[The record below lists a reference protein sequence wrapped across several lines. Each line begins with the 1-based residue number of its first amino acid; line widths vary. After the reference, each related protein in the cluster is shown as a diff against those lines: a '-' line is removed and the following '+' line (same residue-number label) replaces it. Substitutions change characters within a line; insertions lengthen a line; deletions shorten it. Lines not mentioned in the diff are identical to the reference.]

1 MCLGR
6 GKAEIG
12 GEKIRFV
19 PFLRVVLIFA
29 GRKWFLFL
37 QNHIFVLSIFTRGSY
52 FRGNKMVHIF
62 APTSKTRK
70 YEHAKSKNAK
80 MKSAR
85 KNGRLQY
92 YIFRAERSRNRFF
105 CDFVAFSRDLA
116 TFAHFPCFFVLFARF
131 SRFSHIF

>member
-1 MCLGR
+1 MFGVPRPRESGDLW
-6 GKAEIG
+6 
-12 GEKIRFV
+12 GENSFFLL
-19 PFLRVVLIFA
+19 FLRVALIFA

-85 KNGRLQY
+85 KNGRLHIGSEFHVFTQKLKLY
-92 YIFRAERSRNRFF
+92 
-105 CDFVAFSRDLA
+105 VAKL
-116 TFAHFPCFFVLFARF
+116 
-131 SRFSHIF
+131 